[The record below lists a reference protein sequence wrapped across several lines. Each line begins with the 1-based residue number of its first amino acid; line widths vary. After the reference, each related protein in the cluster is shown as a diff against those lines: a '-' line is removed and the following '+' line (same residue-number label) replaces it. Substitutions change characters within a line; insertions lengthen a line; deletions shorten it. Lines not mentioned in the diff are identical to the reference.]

1 MNFKKIFLPFFL
13 IIGTVSAFI
22 ISVIKPNTNSAV
34 KITSPNSNSI
44 YSKHQNPDKTA
55 FNPQNLQKL
64 SVLALRCIG
73 CGKCVRIDSSHFQIN
88 PSTGK
93 SIVISATNLNSTN
106 LALAISNCPV
116 QAITLE

>member
-1 MNFKKIFLPFFL
+1 MSFKKIFLPFFL
-13 IIGTVSAFI
+13 ITGTVSAFI
-22 ISVIKPNTNSAV
+22 TSVIKPNTSLVVKVNSSN
-34 KITSPNSNSI
+34 TNSTF
-44 YSKHQNPDKTA
+44 SKHQNLDKTA
-55 FNPQNLQKL
+55 LNPQNLQKL

-73 CGKCVRIDSSHFQIN
+73 CGKCVRIDSNHFQIN

-93 SIVISATNLNSTN
+93 SMVVSGTNLNSTN